1 MIKRHEIKL
10 QVIELIKMF
19 SCGLNLDCI
28 DEIDIIND
36 VIQSSIV
43 FVSFIVEIE
52 SHFNIEILDDFLDAN
67 FFRKIND
74 IVDIVYKMINKDD

>member
-36 VIQSSIV
+36 VIQFKIPINLNILLTNH
-43 FVSFIVEIE
+43 FIRRI
-52 SHFNIEILDDFLDAN
+52 DYAK
-67 FFRKIND
+67 FFF
-74 IVDIVYKMINKDD
+74 